1 MMQNT
6 NEREYDESANVVESK
21 TWSDIAELS
30 RRVIHAANLAV
41 MAHAELDPF
50 AEATVSEGHSSKKAG

>member
-1 MMQNT
+1 MMQNESDKQHEQST
-6 NEREYDESANVVESK
+6 NAASR
-21 TWSDIAELS
+21 TWTDIEQLA

-50 AEATVSEGHSSKKAG
+50 TDTSHSEGHSSKKAG